1 MSVLSIVCETSL
13 DEIIWAP
20 SIFGSIIE
28 GA

>member
-1 MSVLSIVCETSL
+1 MSVLSIVCETCL

-20 SIFGSIIE
+20 NIFGSIIE